1 MIHLV
6 RHAVPGRARQMQR
19 VVVLAPSS
27 QHPMLSVAAYVVRQ
41 AVGDCNLTLGHR
53 IPSLHRHPRRVLLRM
68 QRAMR
73 WLIVVRAA
81 QATMKTHYCIPM
93 ARFPRFVV

>member
-27 QHPMLSVAAYVVRQ
+27 QHPMLSVAAYVVR
-41 AVGDCNLTLGHR
+41 
-53 IPSLHRHPRRVLLRM
+53 SPRRPL
-68 QRAMR
+68 
-73 WLIVVRAA
+73 
-81 QATMKTHYCIPM
+81 ATAI
-93 ARFPRFVV
+93 